1 MLRII
6 LTILVV
12 IGHASYYT
20 IKIKFGGIQYNQLM
34 QDMMVGDTTFHRVA
48 TYLTDWIYVFHM
60 PAYFCLSGVV
70 FSMELKRKRYPSV
83 WTLIVMKAKRL
94 LAPMLFVWLVWNIPI
109 KMLAGYYAGMNHPLL
124 SAVMQIAFP
133 NAVYLWFLE
142 ALFCCFVMDYIIIK
156 GTSNNY
162 QLIHL

>member
-1 MLRII
+1 MTDRQTDRQTDRRYDLDI
-6 LTILVV
+6 LKDYINNS
-12 IGHASYYT
+12 GSYRHASYYT
-20 IKIKFGGIQYNQLM
+20 IKTKFGGIQYDQLM

-83 WTLIVMKAKRL
+83 LYVYLLKAKRL

-109 KMLAGYYAGMNHPLL
+109 KMLAGYYAGMNHPITER
-124 SAVMQIAFP
+124 SDANCIP
-133 NAVYLWFLE
+133 
-142 ALFCCFVMDYIIIK
+142 
-156 GTSNNY
+156 
-162 QLIHL
+162 

>member
-1 MLRII
+1 
-6 LTILVV
+6 
-12 IGHASYYT
+12 
-20 IKIKFGGIQYNQLM
+20 M

-83 WTLIVMKAKRL
+83 WTLIVTKAKRL

-133 NAVYLWFLE
+133 NAVYLWYRPLLKMSLCMME
-142 ALFCCFVMDYIIIK
+142 GVLWY
-156 GTSNNY
+156 GLNTSRAY
-162 QLIHL
+162 RIL